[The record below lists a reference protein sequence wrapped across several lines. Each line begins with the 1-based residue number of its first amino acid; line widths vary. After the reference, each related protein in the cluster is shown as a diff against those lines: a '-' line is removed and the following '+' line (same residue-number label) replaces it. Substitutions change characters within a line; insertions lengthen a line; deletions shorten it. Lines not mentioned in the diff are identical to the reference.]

1 MEFLRRWFAFSK
13 GERVAIVTILA
24 LILVL
29 ILACLFRPSRKS
41 LSDASL
47 HNLDS
52 LLALR
57 VRNALIFFYNVSHP
71 DTTLYQAESNNALND
86 LQAVYDDEYVNC
98 REICISA
105 ENKGCRY

>member
-24 LILVL
+24 LILLL

-47 HNLDS
+47 HDLDS

-57 VRNALIFFYNVSHP
+57 
-71 DTTLYQAESNNALND
+71 QAAIEL
-86 LQAVYDDEYVNC
+86 
-98 REICISA
+98 
-105 ENKGCRY
+105 